1 MTGYWPCSRFHGNG
15 PSVSSPIDVTSL
27 LDPATPPPPPSSSNN
42 TKRACGQG
50 KLFWT
55 KPERKQTA
63 FSGEI
68 KKRRKKRQVF
78 GHPEYHGHSACS
90 SHIPHTRIAEQ
101 EKPHTHTKE
110 AYMYYIRLPYIKKKK
125 KKNVKHNDVI
135 E

>member
-1 MTGYWPCSRFHGNG
+1 MTGHWPCSRFHGNG

-27 LDPATPPPPPSSSNN
+27 LDPATPPPPSTSNN

-68 KKRRKKRQVF
+68 KKRRKKELVF

-90 SHIPHTRIAEQ
+90 SYISHTRIAEQ
-101 EKPHTHTKE
+101 EKSHTPHTKE
-110 AYMYYIRLPYIKKKK
+110 AYMYYIRLPYIKN
-125 KKNVKHNDVI
+125 KNVKNNDVI